1 MADFYMYV
9 LYLNY
14 LLLFIAGLV
23 GVFKFNILKKVEKQ
37 YFFYILFILLI
48 EAINNILTR
57 FFNFLD
63 TSFLYPYYIL
73 GDFLL
78 LTTLFIRKLNLS
90 NYWLGCVFIL
100 AIAFLSNN
108 LFFNIF
114 SNDYG
119 KVISNIIIVC
129 FSGFVLLQE
138 IRKGASNNR
147 FVLLDASIFFYYS
160 VSVFVFIIQEQI
172 ANLLEDD
179 YYLILG
185 INNLFS
191 SFVYVLYIYTFLRL
205 KK

>member
-37 YFFYILFILLI
+37 YFFYIIFILLI